1 MSLPL
6 TLECRSSRRRALLR
20 DGEAIDAGRSRAG
33 VEDRRRRASR
43 ARHGLT
49 RHSYPRPMGVPA
61 APSLSSSQLATL
73 AAAGQER
80 TADVGD
86 LLYRVGDAVY
96 PFIAILDGEVAILD
110 AVGNEIVRHGASSFL
125 GELNLL
131 SGQTVFLTAVVTKP
145 LRYVA
150 VDREALRALLFD
162 DGPLSDLVLST
173 FIARREALQR
183 VDGIGLEI
191 VGPRSSEATMQMLDF
206 ARANRLPFTWHEA
219 APADGAEPP
228 IVRLPGGTELQ
239 HPSRGQV
246 LRALGVGR
254 ELAPHEE
261 VDLLV
266 VGGGPAGLA
275 AAVYGASE
283 GLDTLIVESTA
294 LGGQAG
300 SSRRIENY
308 LGFPAGISGTE
319 LTSRAVSQA
328 RKFGARPAT
337 PYRAIALEPGD
348 GRHLVRLEEEHEIAA
363 RAVVLATGADY
374 RRLPCDGLSDYE
386 GSSVFY
392 GAGPP
397 EAQLCG
403 ASRVAVVGGGN
414 SAGQA
419 AVWLARGGALV
430 TLLHRRADLHET
442 MSDYLIRELER
453 YGVAVRDRSEIA
465 ALHGEGGQLEAVT
478 LKSGEQ
484 LPFAFLFFFLGAQP
498 CTEWLGDAV
507 ARAADGFIL
516 TGDAAGADNLLETS
530 VPGIFAAGDVRSGS
544 TKRCAAAVGEGSM
557 AVQFVHAHPAAP
569 TSRGG

>member
-1 MSLPL
+1 MAAP
-6 TLECRSSRRRALLR
+6 
-20 DGEAIDAGRSRAG
+20 
-33 VEDRRRRASR
+33 AS
-43 ARHGLT
+43 
-49 RHSYPRPMGVPA
+49 
-61 APSLSSSQLATL
+61 PSLSSSQLAML
-73 AAAGQER
+73 AELGEER
-80 TADVGD
+80 TAEVGD
-86 LLYRVGDAVY
+86 ALFRVGDATY
-96 PFIAILDGEVAILD
+96 PFIAIREGEVAILD
-110 AVGNEIVRHGASSFL
+110 SAGNEIVRHGPSSFL

-150 VDREALRALLFD
+150 VDRDALRGLLFE
-162 DGPLSDLVLST
+162 DGPFSDLVLST
-173 FIARREALQR
+173 FISRREALQR
-183 VDGIGLEI
+183 VQGIGLEI
-191 VGPRSSEATMQMLDF
+191 VGPRSSEQTMRMLDF
-206 ARANRLPFTWHEA
+206 ARANRLPFSWNDA
-219 APADGAEPP
+219 APPGGAEPP
-228 IVRLPGGTELQ
+228 LVRLPGGVELQ
-239 HPSRGQV
+239 HPSRGEV

-254 ELAPHEE
+254 ELERREE

-266 VGGGPAGLA
+266 VGAGPAGLA
-275 AAVYGASE
+275 ASVYGASE

-337 PYRAIALEPGD
+337 PFRAVSLEPGD
-348 GRHLVRLEEEHEIAA
+348 GRHLVRLEEGHEIAA

-374 RRLPCDGLSDYE
+374 RRLPLDDLADYE
-386 GSSVFY
+386 GVSVFY
-392 GAGPP
+392 AAGPP

-419 AVWLARGGALV
+419 AVWLARGGGLV

-442 MSDYLIRELER
+442 MSDYLIRELDR

-465 ALHGEGGQLEAVT
+465 ALHGTQGQLEAVT
-478 LKSGEQ
+478 LKSGER
-484 LPFAFLFFFLGAQP
+484 LPFSFLFFFLGAQP
-498 CTEWLGDAV
+498 CTEWLDDAV
-507 ARAADGFIL
+507 ARAADGFVL
-516 TGDAAGADNLLETS
+516 TGAPAGADHLLETS

-557 AVQFVHAHPAAP
+557 AVQLVHEHLAA
-569 TSRGG
+569 SSVGVG

>member
-1 MSLPL
+1 MAAP
-6 TLECRSSRRRALLR
+6 
-20 DGEAIDAGRSRAG
+20 AI
-33 VEDRRRRASR
+33 
-43 ARHGLT
+43 
-49 RHSYPRPMGVPA
+49 
-61 APSLSSSQLATL
+61 PSLSASQLATL

-80 TADVGD
+80 TAAVGD
-86 LLYRVGDAVY
+86 VLFRVGDEIY
-96 PFIAILDGEVAILD
+96 PFIAIREGEVAILD

-150 VDREALRALLFD
+150 VDRDALRALLFD

-183 VDGIGLEI
+183 VEGIGLEI
-191 VGPRSSEATMQMLDF
+191 VGPRSSETTMQMLDF
-206 ARANRLPFTWHEA
+206 ARANRLPFTWHES
-219 APADGAEPP
+219 APSGGEEPP
-228 IVRLPGGTELQ
+228 LVRLPGGTELQ

-246 LRALGVGR
+246 LRALGIGR
-254 ELAPHEE
+254 ELAPREE
-261 VDLLV
+261 VELLV

-283 GLDTLIVESTA
+283 GLDTLIVEGTA

-348 GRHLVRLEEEHEIAA
+348 GRHLVRLEEEREIAA

-374 RRLPCDGLSDYE
+374 RRLPLDGLAGFE
-386 GSSVFY
+386 GTSVFY
-392 GAGPP
+392 AAGPP

-403 ASRVAVVGGGN
+403 ASRVAVAGGGN

-430 TLLHRRADLHET
+430 TLLHRRADLRET

-465 ALHGEGGQLEAVT
+465 ALRGTDGQLEEVT
-478 LKSGEQ
+478 LKNGER
-484 LPFAFLFFFLGAQP
+484 LPFAYLFFFLGAQP
-498 CTEWLGDAV
+498 CTEWLDDAV

-516 TGDAAGADNLLETS
+516 TGDAAGAGSLLETS

-544 TKRCAAAVGEGSM
+544 SKRCAAAVGEGSM
-557 AVQFVHAHPAAP
+557 AVQFVHEHLAAP
-569 TSRGG
+569 ASRVG